1 MKMKNKQTK
10 QANPTPIP
18 QSRCPG
24 RQPAALLL
32 VLLCL
37 TLLPLL
43 GSCRGEQDF
52 LPRSYTPDG
61 QAVTGVTVDVADRT
75 VEIVPS
81 SDGQLRLSCHES
93 RQEYYSVSVSD
104 SGELTIELVRDKDW
118 TDYIGLKAPAEYRVL
133 RLELPDSLTAG
144 LTVRTTNGD
153 VSLSPLTVGGN
164 VSLEVNGGSLYF
176 EELRAGGGLRLTAKN
191 GDIAGSL
198 CGSREEFA
206 VRCTVKKGESNLVSD
221 TAAQGRPLEVD
232 CNNGDVRVDF
242 LP

>member
-81 SDGQLRLSCHES
+81 PDGQLRLSCHES

-118 TDYIGLKAPAEYRVL
+118 TDYIGLKAPVFRRADR
-133 RLELPDSLTAG
+133 PDNQRGCFAVPPDG
-144 LTVRTTNGD
+144 RRRR
-153 VSLSPLTVGGN
+153 
-164 VSLEVNGGSLYF
+164 F
-176 EELRAGGGLRLTAKN
+176 AGGQR
-191 GDIAGSL
+191 
-198 CGSREEFA
+198 RQPVF
-206 VRCTVKKGESNLVSD
+206 
-221 TAAQGRPLEVD
+221 
-232 CNNGDVRVDF
+232 
-242 LP
+242 